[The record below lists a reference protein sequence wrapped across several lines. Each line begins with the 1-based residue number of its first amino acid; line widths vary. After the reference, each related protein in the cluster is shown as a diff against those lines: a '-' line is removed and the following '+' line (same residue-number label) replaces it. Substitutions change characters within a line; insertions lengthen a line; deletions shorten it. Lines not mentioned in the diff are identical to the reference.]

1 MRRSRGNYALWYFLI
16 TIIVACLNVF
26 MERID
31 PDASAILL
39 LAHMI
44 ICIFLAIGRFKDMNK
59 SPWLSLLTI
68 IPLVSFILIFPKGT
82 DGENRYGPDPK
93 SIKNQ

>member
-1 MRRSRGNYALWYFLI
+1 MRRSRGNYALWYFSI

-31 PDASAILL
+31 PDTSAILL

-82 DGENRYGPDPK
+82 VGENQYGTDPRD
-93 SIKNQ
+93 IKNK